1 MILSK
6 RERYMATFVLV
17 AVAVLVL
24 DRYALTPYLARR
36 AQLTA
41 AKLSILGELDG
52 AQILF
57 ARKTQ
62 LSPKWEEMLNSG
74 LKTDAAAAESAVLNA
89 LRDWSQE
96 SGLALSTL
104 KPERSIQIV
113 IDAEGRQVGA
123 LATLK
128 PERSIQRAELSELTF
143 QAAGVGTMSAVSR
156 FLWRVESSPLPVRVN
171 DLQLGARREGT
182 DDLTLQVRV
191 SALCVAPP
199 PAKPAAARTA
209 ASGEGEDKQ

>member
-104 KPERSIQIV
+104 KPERSIQ
-113 IDAEGRQVGA
+113 
-123 LATLK
+123 
-128 PERSIQRAELSELTF
+128 RAELSELTF

-191 SALCVAPP
+191 SALCLAPP
-199 PAKPAAARTA
+199 PAKLAAARTA
-209 ASGEGEDKQ
+209 ASSEGEDKQ

>member
-1 MILSK
+1 VILSK
-6 RERYMATFVLV
+6 RERYIAMFVLV
-17 AVAVLVL
+17 AIAVLVL
-24 DRYALTPYLARR
+24 DRYVLTPYLARR

-41 AKLSILGELDG
+41 AKLSILAELER
-52 AQILF
+52 AQTMF

-96 SGLALSTL
+96 SGLALS
-104 KPERSIQIV
+104 
-113 IDAEGRQVGA
+113 
-123 LATLK
+123 TLK